1 MNLISFLSGI
11 YMISFAA
18 SSLFFLKFYKSTGE
32 RLFKYFSFACF
43 MLAVERIALFFIENP
58 FPSIPTPVS
67 ESESWVY
74 FFRLI
79 GFLVIVYAIVEKNR
93 RSQK

>member
-1 MNLISFLSGI
+1 
-11 YMISFAA
+11 
-18 SSLFFLKFYKSTGE
+18 
-32 RLFKYFSFACF
+32 